1 MQILQ
6 KDNPKAK
13 QRYIGGKN
21 VLTKGTPEWVSFDVT
36 ETVREWLL
44 YRREWDASEFPRIA
58 PYSRSFQLGRVPFE
72 MRDTVPR
79 GGNVGSLYPSALV
92 SPSET
97 NLGLEISVHCPCH
110 TFRPNGDIIENANE
124 VLEVRFE
131 GEAAF
136 NSKHERVTTVAL
148 SKVSRWC

>member
-1 MQILQ
+1 MGHLRLSSHRTLLQILPTRAGSFELTE
-6 KDNPKAK
+6 NG
-13 QRYIGGKN
+13 QRGESI
-21 VLTKGTPEWVSFDVT
+21 
-36 ETVREWLL
+36 
-44 YRREWDASEFPRIA
+44 
-58 PYSRSFQLGRVPFE
+58 
-72 MRDTVPR
+72 
-79 GGNVGSLYPSALV
+79 GSLYSSALV

-136 NSKHERVTTVAL
+136 NTSVA
-148 SKVSRWC
+148 

>member
-1 MQILQ
+1 MAWGVG
-6 KDNPKAK
+6 D
-13 QRYIGGKN
+13 IGA
-21 VLTKGTPEWVSFDVT
+21 LHST
-36 ETVREWLL
+36 
-44 YRREWDASEFPRIA
+44 
-58 PYSRSFQLGRVPFE
+58 
-72 MRDTVPR
+72 
-79 GGNVGSLYPSALV
+79 ALV

-136 NSKHERVTTVAL
+136 ITSVVGQTPESQTVAF
-148 SKVSRWC
+148 SKVS